1 MTERGDRIAPPG
13 PGPWTV
19 TARAPRRLLVVLLRL
34 YRLVLSPVFAAL
46 GAQCRFEPSCSRYAI
61 EAVERHG
68 VVRGGWLAVR
78 RVARCHPFHEGGL
91 DPVPRER

>member
-1 MTERGDRIAPPG
+1 VSEPRVVA
-13 PGPWTV
+13 V
-19 TARAPRRLLVVLLRL
+19 RAPGSGWRSGPRRVLGALLRL
-34 YRLVLSPVFAAL
+34 YGIALSPVLAAL

-68 VVRGGWLAVR
+68 ALRGGWLAAR